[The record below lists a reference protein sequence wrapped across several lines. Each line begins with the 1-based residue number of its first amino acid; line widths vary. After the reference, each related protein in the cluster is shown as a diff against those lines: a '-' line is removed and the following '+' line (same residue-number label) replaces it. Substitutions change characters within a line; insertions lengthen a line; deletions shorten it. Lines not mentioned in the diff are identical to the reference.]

1 MTAASPRPLT
11 RARVFSLAWLV
22 LALLYGLQSYT
33 FRLTAG
39 QEIEW
44 GVFLASEIFFVG
56 MWAIQTPLILW
67 LARKF
72 PLGGVNRLSRFAVHL
87 AAALALG
94 LAHRFFVES
103 VLRSL
108 LASAERPFS
117 WERVWQTTLGTFES
131 GVFIYFLVLLA
142 AQVWDYYE
150 RYNEERVQ
158 AVRLRADLSAAQL
171 ETLRMQVQPHFLFN
185 TLNAISVLVE
195 EDPRTAREMI
205 GHLSD
210 FLRAT
215 LAEGS
220 SQEIPLRRELELLQH
235 YLRIEQTRFGDRL
248 RVEMSVDPGALEA
261 RVPALLLQPLVEN
274 AIRYGLARRVGPG
287 RVEVEAALVEGTL
300 TLEVR
305 DLAAGPVEPSE
316 ASAATPSS
324 GLGIG
329 LRNTQARLRQI
340 CGEAQRFTLEPLGES
355 GSEVTVSIQQL
366 PAA

>member
-1 MTAASPRPLT
+1 MTARPLT
-11 RARVFSLAWLV
+11 RARVLSIAWIV
-22 LALLYGLQSYT
+22 LAVLYGLQSYT
-33 FRLTAG
+33 FRVMSG

-44 GVFLASEIFFVG
+44 GVFLASELFFVG

-67 LARKF
+67 LAGRL
-72 PLGGVNRLSRFAVHL
+72 PLGGVSRLRNFGVHFV
-87 AAALALG
+87 AALTLG
-94 LAHRFFVES
+94 FSHRFLVEA

-108 LASAERPFS
+108 RATTERPFS
-117 WERVWQTTLGTFES
+117 WERVWQATLGTFET

-142 AQVWDYYE
+142 AQVWDYYA
-150 RYNEERVQ
+150 RYNEERLR
-158 AVRLRADLSAAQL
+158 AVRLHADLSAAQL

-248 RVEMSVDPGALEA
+248 RVEMLVDPGALEA

-287 RVEVEAALVEGTL
+287 RVEIEATLVGGTL
-300 TLEVR
+300 TLKVR
-305 DLAAGPVEPSE
+305 DLAAGPVDTNEETAPAPSG
-316 ASAATPSS
+316 

-329 LRNTQARLRQI
+329 LRNTQARLGQI
-340 CGEAQRFTLEPLGES
+340 YGEAQKLTLERLGEN
-355 GSEVTVSIQQL
+355 GSEVTVSIRQQ
-366 PAA
+366 PVA